1 MSNAS
6 SRGQVSSSAAE
17 VYESFFVPSLFQ
29 QWTERMC
36 DAARLAP
43 GQRALDVACGTGVLA
58 RAAAARVGPTGHVAG
73 IDINE
78 GMLAV
83 ARSTSPAIEWQQCPA
98 EQIAFED
105 GAFDAVLCQF
115 GLMFFADRARAVR
128 EMARVLRRGGRLAVA
143 VWDDLASSPGY
154 AAMAS
159 LLQRLF
165 GDTATRALQAPFAL
179 GAKRGLAQCFAAP
192 DLVDVQIAT
201 HEGNAV
207 FESIDAWVYTDI
219 KGWTLAELI
228 DDAQFAQLLEA
239 ARLEFRRFVE
249 PDGRVVFRVPAHIAS
264 AVKR

>member
-1 MSNAS
+1 MEQHTYSIMF
-6 SRGQVSSSAAE
+6 E
-17 VYESFFVPSLFQ
+17 VEGKHWWFAGRRRIIEGFVEKVCRDIGKLQ
-29 QWTERMC
+29 LRI
-36 DAARLAP
+36 
-43 GQRALDVACGTGVLA
+43 LDVGCGTGALLSRLYQICPQA
-58 RAAAARVGPTGHVAG
+58 ELVGVDPVP
-73 IDINE
+73 E
-78 GMLAV
+78 MLAV
-83 ARSTSPAIEWQQCPA
+83 ARGKLSSSVELREAYA
-98 EQIAFED
+98 EQLPFKEES
-105 GAFDAVLCQF
+105 FDAIVSCN
-115 GLMFFADRARAVR
+115 MFHYIRHPSAALK

-143 VWDDLASSPGY
+143 VWDDLDSSPGY

-179 GAKRGLAQCFAAP
+179 GAKQGLAQCLAAP

-201 HEGNAV
+201 HEGSAV